1 MTTFV
6 NLVLIVID
14 YAEDWIGL
22 DEKRSAIDDV
32 GLRATP
38 IVVVKLVFKSVE
50 KQKWNLSLA
59 KR

>member
-14 YAEDWIGL
+14 YAEARDADCGGQI
-22 DEKRSAIDDV
+22 S
-32 GLRATP
+32 
-38 IVVVKLVFKSVE
+38 FKKCGE
-50 KQKWNLSLA
+50 AKWNLSLA